1 MTEVLIYNSRIFYAD
16 HQVGNYCLL
25 IREVYLISAVR
36 ARIYVHET
44 RKCTVYRN
52 YKNYNGGGAQYR
64 ALIGTVALPYKDTE
78 QSVLFSARCDKLVH
92 RERALSLSPFLLFSP
107 SFTGARALECDAN

>member
-36 ARIYVHET
+36 ARIYVHES

-64 ALIGTVALPYKDTE
+64 ALIGRSPVQRYRTI
-78 QSVLFSARCDKLVH
+78 SIIF
-92 RERALSLSPFLLFSP
+92 RAMQ
-107 SFTGARALECDAN
+107 